1 MKLHTRIF
9 GIMSALFIGVAAM
22 SSCVNEEA
30 FSTAGKKPV
39 EAPVVM
45 AGEVSTSSI
54 TFSWAPVENAGQY
67 YCRVVNPLGYVVYK
81 ETTKETS
88 VTAKGLKF
96 STEFTVYVKAIPD
109 AASSKKFCASDE
121 TQITIKTDDPIIINY
136 EWVKDGTAWFYG
148 DGNTWNKSKV
158 TVGLE
163 QGTNHFIVS
172 SWIGSDGFDLYF
184 DIKDWDGSYPINF
197 HYSNPTFQPV
207 IGQAIDQSGPLG
219 DRGDIRLGHG
229 LGGKAFDFIYWYGNG
244 ASYDQGVIDPTGGYI
259 DLWCKDYDDK
269 WCGYRIEFGEYAPE
283 PEPDPVP
290 DADASNSWSSDVLIT
305 CGETELGMSTLSF
318 DAAKSEYTL
327 TSWYGVEGYDV
338 VFTRNEKTG
347 DWIIDPSCSAYAE
360 TDEETGNVALYH
372 GLGKVKPY
380 SVCWI
385 KAGEWVSGLSGNEE
399 LGNLYASIIDPTGVT
414 AQYRV
419 DWPVDNGDLDYDW
432 EATGTFTFNV
442 SGRTGTATV
451 SYVASTCTYTISG
464 WCGAEGSD
472 IVFTRD
478 RKGYWVVDQAAT
490 NCFVRV
496 GDYGEMGLSSG
507 IEGTATSWFYENQ
520 SGMEG
525 DDKAGSLYITGWSPD
540 GKWET
545 YTLAW
550 VPGSWSKKG
559 HAVCEGPGLDID
571 ATISFNVETGK
582 YTITSWFG
590 VEGYDLVFTLNGS
603 NVIPDTESAAFRDE
617 SSDRWNIRPDD
628 SRITSIFKDAE
639 SSTFKG
645 GKAGGTLVLGT
656 PGWFYD
662 TAGWTSYIFEW

>member
-136 EWVKDGTAWFYG
+136 EWVKEGTAWFFG

-259 DLWCKDYDDK
+259 ELWCKDYDDT

-290 DADASNSWSSDVLIT
+290 DADASSSWSSDVAISYK
-305 CGETELGMSTLSF
+305 GEDLAASEIEF
-318 DAAKSEYTL
+318 DAASGQYTVS
-327 TSWYGVEGYDV
+327 SWFGVDGYDV
-338 VFTRNEKTG
+338 VFTRNQQTG
-347 DWIIDPSCSAYAE
+347 DWIIDPSCSAYAD

-372 GLGKVKPY
+372 GLGKVMPY

-385 KAGEWVSGLSGNEE
+385 KAGEWVSGLSGDEKN
-399 LGNLYASIIDPTGVT
+399 GSVYAKVIGPD
-414 AQYRV
+414 
-419 DWPVDNGDLDYDW
+419 
-432 EATGTFTFNV
+432 GT
-442 SGRTGTATV
+442 
-451 SYVASTCTYTISG
+451 
-464 WCGAEGSD
+464 E
-472 IVFTRD
+472 
-478 RKGYWVVDQAAT
+478 
-490 NCFVRV
+490 
-496 GDYGEMGLSSG
+496 GDYVITWPRVTYAWT
-507 IEGTATSWFYENQ
+507 IEGTYNSGRYSTSETTTLSYNEADDSYALVIPQYSDAEILFKTNAAGEFIPVGGDIFKSDATWWWIDYN
-520 SGMEG
+520 SGDWVYVKVPACSVDIASGVITLDVWNGNDEWTDTFTVDGLKTVDDLVGTYAQATEGFWWSGSTWEYPTWEG
-525 DDKAGSLYITGWSPD
+525 DVTITKIDDSTIQIVGLIDSEDPIIGTVDPLAGTITMAAGQPFKTNYFFSAYATGEAVHASYDADLNITFTNNWRLTNEGGSLYWDNLIT
-540 GKWET
+540 K
-545 YTLAW
+545 L
-550 VPGSWSKKG
+550 SKK
-559 HAVCEGPGLDID
+559 
-571 ATISFNVETGK
+571 
-582 YTITSWFG
+582 
-590 VEGYDLVFTLNGS
+590 
-603 NVIPDTESAAFRDE
+603 
-617 SSDRWNIRPDD
+617 
-628 SRITSIFKDAE
+628 
-639 SSTFKG
+639 
-645 GKAGGTLVLGT
+645 
-656 PGWFYD
+656 
-662 TAGWTSYIFEW
+662 